1 MGYTTDAILARE
13 FLRTLGRSGVVKAVE
28 PHAGGAETV
37 VLGLHNAPT
46 ESGDWPVILVR
57 AGRVI
62 VSVTYRGGLL
72 VRSFTRLSVPPGSYV
87 GGDWPHFRG
96 DLAGVGPDAR
106 HPGLAGNAA
115 HGDPALGPGLGL
127 NGPAIGADGAEG
139 DVEDAGGFLVGDAH
153 GDELEDGQLLS
164 AEPAD

>member
-28 PHAGGAETV
+28 PHTGGSETV

-46 ESGDWPVILVR
+46 ESGDWPVILVQ

-72 VRSFTRLSVPPGSYV
+72 VRAFTRLAVPPGSYV

-96 DLAGVGPDAR
+96 DLAGVGPDTR
-106 HPGLAGNAA
+106 HPGLTGDAA
-115 HGDPALGPGLGL
+115 HCNPALGPGLGL
-127 NGPAIGADGAEG
+127 NRPAIGPDGAQC
-139 DVEDAGGFLVGDAH
+139 DAQDPGGFLVGDTD
-153 GDELEDGQLLS
+153 GDELEDGQLLA